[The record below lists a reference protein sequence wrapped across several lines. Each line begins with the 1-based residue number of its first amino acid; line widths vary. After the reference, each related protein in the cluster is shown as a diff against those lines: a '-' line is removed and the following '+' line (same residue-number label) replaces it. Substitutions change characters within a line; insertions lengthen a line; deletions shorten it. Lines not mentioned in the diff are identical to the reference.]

1 MEFAATPPLA
11 GTLATLEQLAV
22 DHVGGLQAAVRDGEL
37 WKTWYTS
44 VPEPDAVASDVQRRL
59 QLQADGRLAPW
70 TIRRADTGAICGVT
84 TFLNLEPE
92 HRRLEI
98 GSTWLAASAQGTGVN
113 ADVKRLLLTHA
124 FESLRCI
131 AVEFRTHWH
140 NQQSRAAIAR
150 LGAKQDA
157 VLRNH
162 RILPDGSLRDTVVF
176 SILDTEWP
184 AVRRGLEHRIANHAR
199 PVAD

>member
-1 MEFAATPPLA
+1 MDFAATPPLA
-11 GTLATLEQLAV
+11 GTLATLDPLSI
-22 DHVGGLQAAVRDGEL
+22 DHVDGLQTAVRDGEL
-37 WKTWYTS
+37 WKAWFTS
-44 VPEPDAVASDVQRRL
+44 VPEPDAMASDVQHRL

-70 TIRRADTGAICGVT
+70 AIRRTDTGAIVGMT

-98 GSTWLAASAQGTGVN
+98 GSTWLAASAHGAGVN
-113 ADVKRLLLTHA
+113 ADAKRLLLTHA
-124 FESLRCI
+124 FESLGCI

-140 NQQSRAAIAR
+140 NLESRAAIAR

-162 RILPDGSLRDTVVF
+162 RILPDGSLRDTAVF

-184 AVRRGLEHRIANHAR
+184 AVRRGLEHRIARHAG
-199 PVAD
+199 A